1 MQSSKV
7 SEHFKNKVIWI
18 TGASSGIGRA
28 LVIALSKIDCQ
39 VCITSRSK
47 EKLVETMEQCTN
59 KNNIVVLEGD
69 LTSKQVNQEIVA
81 SIQESCGR
89 LDIAIL
95 NAGTCEYVDIENFDS
110 ELFIRQMD
118 TNFTSIIYGIEAA
131 LPLLKESKQAQLI
144 GMSST
149 AAYLGLPRAEAYGAT
164 KAAIRN
170 LFSALRISLQPYH
183 ISASVICPG
192 FVETELTAQ
201 NDFDMPA
208 LITSKQ
214 ASTHILEGIAAHKQE
229 IHFPKCFS
237 VILKFI
243 ASLPNPMISWLVKK
257 FVVRT

>member
-1 MQSSKV
+1 MLSNKV
-7 SEHFKNKVIWI
+7 IDHFKGKVIWI

-28 LVIALSKIDCQ
+28 LVIALSEIDCQ
-39 VCITSRSK
+39 VFITSRSK
-47 EKLVETMEQCTN
+47 EKLAQTVEKCAH
-59 KNNIVVLEGD
+59 KNIVVLEGD

-110 ELFIRQMD
+110 ELFVRQMD
-118 TNFTSIIYGIEAA
+118 TNFTSTIYGIEAA
-131 LPLLKESKQAQLI
+131 MPMLKESKQAQLI

-149 AAYLGLPRAEAYGAT
+149 VAYLGLPRAEAYGAT

-201 NDFDMPA
+201 NDFEMPA
-208 LITSKQ
+208 LITAQQ
-214 ASTHILEGIAAHKQE
+214 AATHILGGIAAYKQE
-229 IHFPKCFS
+229 IHFPKKFS
-237 VILKFI
+237 VTLKFI
-243 ASLPNPMISWLVKK
+243 ASLPNPILSWLVKK
-257 FVVRT
+257 FVART

>member
-1 MQSSKV
+1 MLSNKV
-7 SEHFKNKVIWI
+7 IDHFKNKVIWI

-28 LVIALSKIDCQ
+28 LVIALSEIDCQ
-39 VCITSRSK
+39 LFITSRSK
-47 EKLVETMEQCTN
+47 EKLKETVEQCAH
-59 KNNIVVLEGD
+59 KNIVVLEGD
-69 LTSKQVNQEIVA
+69 LTSKQVNQELVA

-89 LDIAIL
+89 LDIAIF

-118 TNFTSIIYGIEAA
+118 TNFTSMVYGIEAA
-131 LPLLKESKQAQLI
+131 LPLLKKSNQAQLI

-149 AAYLGLPRAEAYGAT
+149 SAYLGLPRAEAYGAT

-201 NDFDMPA
+201 NDFEMPA
-208 LITSKQ
+208 LISAQQ
-214 ASTHILEGIAAHKQE
+214 ASTHILKGIAAHTQE
-229 IHFPKCFS
+229 IHFPKRFS
-237 VILKFI
+237 VTLKFI
-243 ASLPNPMISWLVKK
+243 ASLPNPLVSWLVKK

>member
-1 MQSSKV
+1 MLSNKV
-7 SEHFKNKVIWI
+7 IEHFRGKVIWI

-28 LVIALSKIDCQ
+28 LVIALSEIDCQ
-39 VCITSRSK
+39 VFITSRSK
-47 EKLVETMEQCTN
+47 EKLVETVEQCAH
-59 KNNIVVLEGD
+59 KNIVVLEGD

-95 NAGTCEYVDIENFDS
+95 NAGTCEYVDIEKFDS

-118 TNFTSIIYGIEAA
+118 TNYTSIIYGIEAA
-131 LPLLKESKQAQLI
+131 LPLLKESKQSQLI

-170 LFSALRISLQPYH
+170 LFSALRISLQPYD

-201 NDFDMPA
+201 NDFEMPA
-208 LITSKQ
+208 LITSQQ
-214 ASTHILEGIAAHKQE
+214 ASTQILKGIAAHAQE
-229 IHFPKCFS
+229 IHFPKRFS